1 MAIYRAPGVYFT
13 EYTQPV
19 GSTAFGYNRTAI
31 IGVAQTYTNVSNL
44 ELIRGASEESDSDET
59 NIDAILLPSGIAATA
74 GDILEV
80 VGVGNIPGYYNY
92 TLDTDY
98 TINADKTTIT
108 WIGANKP
115 AINSTFYVTY
125 KLNKS
130 EERGDFEPKLMFNQT
145 QIAETYGPEY
155 LNGVIQ
161 PLTLAADLVLEG
173 QTLLGGG
180 VYCVQVTADTEAAYK
195 AAIDK
200 LDKINVQT
208 VICLK
213 QDSLTLRNYLIQ
225 KNEEMSSNLYKKFR
239 TTFIVPNDDEL
250 NIETIVAQRQG
261 LDNERVTYFANK
273 KVTIQLTDAETQ
285 ETTDVALSAIYACCN
300 LSGIEGD
307 PNLTYSEPMLRKTLS
322 SRITLS
328 NTQQMD
334 PSERNYLCSNF
345 LSAFDFNENT
355 NLVYVFDIYTTDYTN
370 VITETR
376 SVRRVTDLLM
386 TDLDRQLD
394 IYIGQKTQNSVAS
407 SAQVRVQSILANYV
421 SAEEIKDYKDVQASY
436 DPTNPK
442 QLNISFS
449 FIPLFE
455 IKWVH
460 VTIGK
465 VLS

>member
-1 MAIYRAPGVYFT
+1 MAIYSAPGVKFT

-31 IGVAQTYTNVSNL
+31 IGVGQTYTNVSNL
-44 ELIRGASEESDSDET
+44 ELVKSPLDSDESA
-59 NIDAILLPSGIAATA
+59 DVDLILLPTGLAAAA
-74 GDILEV
+74 GDILSIE
-80 VGVGNIPGYYNY
+80 GVGNIPGYYNY
-92 TLDTDY
+92 TLGTDY
-98 TINADKTTIT
+98 TIDNDKTTIT
-108 WIGANKP
+108 WISANKP
-115 AINSTFYVTY
+115 AVNSTFYITY

-130 EERGDFEPKLMFNQT
+130 EARGDYDAKLMFNQT

-161 PLTLAADLVLEG
+161 PLTLGADLVLEG

-239 TTFIVPNDDEL
+239 TTFIVPNSDEL
-250 NIETIVAQRQG
+250 GIEAIVAQRQG

-273 KVTIQLTDAETQ
+273 KVTVQLTDAETQ
-285 ETTDVALSAIYACCN
+285 ETENVALSAIYACCA
-300 LSGIEGD
+300 LSGIEGFPD
-307 PNLTYSEPMLRKTLS
+307 NTYSEPMLRKTLP
-322 SRITLS
+322 SRITLVG
-328 NTQQMD
+328 NQVFD

-355 NLVYVFDIYTTDYTN
+355 NLTFVFDIYTCKSLN

-376 SVRRVTDLLM
+376 SVRRVTDLIM
-386 TDLDRQLD
+386 TILDQQLD
-394 IYIGQKTQNSVAS
+394 PYIGRKATPSTAS
-407 SAQVRVQSILANYV
+407 SAQMRTQDLLDKLIGS
-421 SAEEIKDYKDVQASY
+421 EEIKDYRNVMSSFDAQ
-436 DPTNPK
+436 NPK
-442 QLNISFS
+442 QLNISFE
-449 FIPLFE
+449 FVPIFE
-455 IKWVH
+455 TKYVH

-465 VLS
+465 VLG